1 MKTTISDLVIAFF
14 DLLEAEGRVLRRQAV
29 RVGIGL
35 RCVGLALFIA
45 TVGVV
50 FLLWGGYQLLLL
62 WLSPALAALA
72 MALAALLLA
81 VAALASA
88 RWLTR

>member
-14 DLLEAEGRVLRRQAV
+14 DLVEAEGRVLRRQTV

-35 RCVGLALFIA
+35 GCVGLALFIA
-45 TVGVV
+45 LIGVA

-62 WLSPALAALA
+62 WLSPATAALV
-72 MALAALLLA
+72 MALAAGLLA
-81 VAALASA
+81 AVFLVSA